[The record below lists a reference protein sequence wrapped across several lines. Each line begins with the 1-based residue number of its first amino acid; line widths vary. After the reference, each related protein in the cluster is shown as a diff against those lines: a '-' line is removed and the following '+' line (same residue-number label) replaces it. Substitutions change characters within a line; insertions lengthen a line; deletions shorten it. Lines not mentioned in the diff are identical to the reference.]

1 MVKCSPTCPVFLATT
16 PLSLLQL
23 EAIQQDKLVIQ
34 PPMGMTDLEPM
45 GIHQTQ
51 AVKPQGPQVVV
62 GLQQVL
68 SLTQFYSVEF
78 LLSRKGS
85 MKRVRFQQ
93 THNQGLRQLLLTVSW
108 DLRA

>member
-23 EAIQQDKLVIQ
+23 EAIQQGKLVIQ

-62 GLQQVL
+62 GLQQVW
-68 SLTQFYSVEF
+68 SLTQFYFVEI
-78 LLSRKGS
+78 LQSRIGVKSG
-85 MKRVRFQQ
+85 FQQ
-93 THNQGLRQLLLTVSW
+93 THNQGLRQ
-108 DLRA
+108 RFF

>member
-23 EAIQQDKLVIQ
+23 EAIQQGKPVIQ

-62 GLQQVL
+62 GLQQVW

-78 LLSRKGS
+78 
-85 MKRVRFQQ
+85 
-93 THNQGLRQLLLTVSW
+93 
-108 DLRA
+108 